1 MNVGSL
7 INTVIVGISILQSG
21 HELREENT
29 CVVPWMSVPFHETL
43 VLGGVLRVESA
54 CSDNIVSGARWV
66 ANANSNLVAMQ
77 TYIRVSPSKVYP
89 SPFGHSRRTPRS
101 FCT

>member
-1 MNVGSL
+1 MWAPL
-7 INTVIVGISILQSG
+7 INTVIVAISTLQSG
-21 HELREENT
+21 HDLREDNT

-43 VLGGVLRVESA
+43 VLVGVLRVESA

-66 ANANSNLVAMQ
+66 TNANSNLVAMQ
-77 TYIRVSPSKVYP
+77 TYIRVALSKLVS
-89 SPFGHSRRTPRS
+89 SPFGHSRRTPGS